1 MEIKTYSDCWLY
13 QKYPMYRK
21 RILDAVVKDPMID
34 KGTEEFK
41 DVIYEV
47 KRTRVSEALI
57 RVLKSTNTVLLDC
70 ENPMPRTLKVFY
82 ARDPKS
88 KGNNIGRVF
97 IDCTGVIVK
106 ESNSKDYRVDDVKL
120 LSYLI
125 NGAVCMIY
133 HKAPN
138 TIARRSY
145 LIESATDAFAK
156 CFTSIIDYLVKVSIQ
171 ESNKVKILYLSSMY
185 FLEGILK
192 MGNEQ
197 ESRKLAKRIAGI
209 GDREAGMLDILL
221 DKVSH
226 SSGDKEPNP
235 FENIKTFIASLRDV
249 MKYDQKVI
257 SKDVIVER
265 WMMQFGP
272 GTVFALEYFP
282 AFSAMM
288 TDAYQGGYL
297 NQQRSIE
304 KVCDQSMVQYSKYV
318 ISMIEGTV

>member
-13 QKYPMYRK
+13 QKYPAYRT
-21 RILDAVVKDPMID
+21 RMLDAIVKDPVID
-34 KGTEEFK
+34 KSTEEFK

-47 KRTRVSEALI
+47 KRTRVSEAMLRI
-57 RVLKSTNTVLLDC
+57 LRSTNTILLDC
-70 ENPMPRTLKVFY
+70 DNPMPRTLKVFY

-120 LSYLI
+120 LSYLV

-133 HKAPN
+133 HKAP
-138 TIARRSY
+138 TAITRRSS
-145 LIESATDAFAK
+145 LIEAATSAFAK
-156 CFTSIIDYLVKVSIQ
+156 CFTGIIDYLVKVSIQ
-171 ESNKVKILYLSSMY
+171 ESNKVKVLYLSSMY

-192 MGNEQ
+192 MDQ
-197 ESRKLAKRIAGI
+197 EETSRNIAKRIAGI
-209 GDREAGMLDILL
+209 SDREANMLDILL
-221 DKVSH
+221 DRVSH
-226 SSGDKEPNP
+226 QTGDKDPKP
-235 FENIKTFIASLRDV
+235 FENIKTFVASLRDV

-257 SKDVIVER
+257 SKDIVVER
-265 WMMQFGP
+265 WMMQYGP

-297 NQQRSIE
+297 NNQRSIE
-304 KVCDQSMVQYSKYV
+304 KVCGQNMIQYSKQA
-318 ISMIEGTV
+318 ISMIEQTI